1 MLQYQVLSGGIEIK
15 NRHSASELE
24 TDLKKNSR
32 KDLKINSEKNLEKNS
47 ENNLEKDSGQG
58 LEKHQEKS
66 GDEHTSLYQES
77 LAVHRRFGGVLEVAS
92 KVSLQ
97 TIHDLSVAYTPGVA
111 EPCRKIIKDPE
122 LVYLYTMKRNTIAV
136 VTDGSAVLG
145 LGNIGPYAALPV
157 MEGKAIIFKE
167 FAGIDAFPI
176 CLDTQETEEVIK
188 AVKHLAPAFGGINL
202 EDISAPR
209 CFEIEGRLR
218 EELDVPVMHDD
229 QHGTAIVVFAGLLNA
244 LKIVN
249 KKLNELHIVI
259 SGMGAA
265 GVAIFRFLV
274 RAGANPARILVCDS
288 KGLVYEGR
296 KNGMNPVK
304 EEVARLTNPEKLK
317 GGLENAFPDADLFIG
332 VSVGG
337 IVNEEMVRSM
347 AKDAIVMAM
356 ANPLPEIM
364 PDAAKRAGARVVATG
379 RSDFPN
385 QLNNCLSF
393 PGVFKGALSTCA
405 RKITPEM
412 EMAASHALAEV
423 VTLNELSED
432 RIIPDP
438 LDRRVVPAV
447 AKAVASASLE
457 SCVARK
463 SHEDMA

>member
-1 MLQYQVLSGGIEIK
+1 M
-15 NRHSASELE
+15 HSDSELE
-24 TDLKKNSR
+24 TDLKKNSG
-32 KDLKINSEKNLEKNS
+32 KDLEKNF
-47 ENNLEKDSGQG
+47 EKPLEKDSGKG
-58 LEKHQEKS
+58 LEKCQEK
-66 GDEHTSLYQES
+66 GTDPHTSLYQES
-77 LAVHRRFGGVLEVAS
+77 LAVHRRLGGVLEVAS

-111 EPCRKIIKDPE
+111 EPCRKIVKDSE
-122 LVYLYTMKRNTIAV
+122 LAYLYTLKRNTIAV
-136 VTDGSAVLG
+136 ITDGSAVLG

-188 AVKHLAPAFGGINL
+188 TVKHLAPAFGGINL

-209 CFEIEGRLR
+209 CFEIEERLR
-218 EELDVPVMHDD
+218 EELDLPVMHDD
-229 QHGTAIVVFAGLLNA
+229 QHGTAIVVFAGLLNS
-244 LKIVN
+244 LKIVD
-249 KKLNELHIVI
+249 KKLNELRIVI
-259 SGMGAA
+259 SGLGAA

-274 RAGANPARILVCDS
+274 RAGANPSRILVCDS

-304 EEVARLTNPEKLK
+304 EEIARLTNRGKLK
-317 GGLENAFPDADLFIG
+317 GGLENALPGADLFIG

-337 IVNEEMVRSM
+337 IISEEMVHSM

-412 EMAASHALAEV
+412 EIAAARALSEV
-423 VTLNELSED
+423 VTLSELSED
-432 RIIPDP
+432 YIIPDP

-447 AKAVASASLE
+447 AKAVAGASLE

-463 SHEDMA
+463 SHEDKA